1 MKTTNPL
8 TISRTFFLLVIA
20 LAGFSGC
27 ASMGGSNTVSL
38 QSAADFRTGSPS
50 TPEKQTVY
58 SEWHTPDPCT
68 TGSGLA
74 TSYMPKQM
82 FNQVQQ

>member
-1 MKTTNPL
+1 MKTNKPL
-8 TISRTFFLLVIA
+8 TISRTILLLVIA

-38 QSAADFRTGSPS
+38 QSAADFHTGSRP

-68 TGSGLA
+68 TGSGVA
-74 TSYMPKQM
+74 TSYMPKQV
-82 FNQVQQ
+82 FSQVN